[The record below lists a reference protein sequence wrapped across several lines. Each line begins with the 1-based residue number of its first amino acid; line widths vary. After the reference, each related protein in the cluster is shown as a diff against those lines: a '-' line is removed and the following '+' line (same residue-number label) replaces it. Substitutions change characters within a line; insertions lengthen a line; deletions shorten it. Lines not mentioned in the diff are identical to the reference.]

1 MHIGA
6 QGARRSERQKT
17 GQGSKKI
24 HELLNAATYFFSS
37 FRLVRHR
44 LTLITPSYQATKPPF
59 CAELLLFSFFFLFSE
74 EKKNPHVSLM
84 KLFSLM
90 FEQQKQEPTSAVF
103 KSYRGRKHF
112 RAERFQLFEPIA
124 TDSRSLP
131 TLQFS
136 HLATVKLLKRYLSA
150 RLLCY

>member
-59 CAELLLFSFFFLFSE
+59 CAEPLLFSFFFFYFQR
-74 EKKNPHVSLM
+74 KK
-84 KLFSLM
+84 K
-90 FEQQKQEPTSAVF
+90 PTRVFNEAVQP
-103 KSYRGRKHF
+103 Y
-112 RAERFQLFEPIA
+112 
-124 TDSRSLP
+124 
-131 TLQFS
+131 
-136 HLATVKLLKRYLSA
+136 V
-150 RLLCY
+150 